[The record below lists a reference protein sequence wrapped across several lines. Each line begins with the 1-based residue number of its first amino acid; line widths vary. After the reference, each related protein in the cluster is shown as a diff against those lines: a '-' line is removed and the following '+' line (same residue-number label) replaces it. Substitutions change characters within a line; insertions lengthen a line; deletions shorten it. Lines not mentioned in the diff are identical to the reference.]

1 MSGGDCHGTCGAL
14 LRAWSRFNLSY
25 VEYPGSVCYSR
36 NARPHSEKVG
46 HGIRHGDFGGSP
58 EGDRRC
64 PHAGDP
70 PRHGEHP
77 DGRSDTLATMA
88 LESDLSSQLR
98 WEKFPTLA
106 THKLARKQLLI
117 EAALGLSPNTLEA
130 YGRAREDFLR
140 FCETHEVE
148 ATQATKETLALWV
161 RGMLTRPGAV
171 RVDDSG
177 SGSRL
182 GLANATIQ
190 QKLTAVRLFF
200 DYLMDQGVRI
210 SNPVG
215 YGRYSP
221 GRAMLGKRGLIPRHR
236 KLPWIPNEEQWEAI
250 IRVVAEASL
259 RTRTMF
265 CLAYDAALRREELC
279 RIEISDFDFA
289 NQIATV
295 QAEIA
300 KGRRQRMVP
309 YSATASQLLADYL
322 KHRRHLRLKPGPAFL
337 SESRRNRGEPI
348 TIWTWS
354 KTVEGLAESSGVPQ
368 FTTHTLRHLRLT
380 DLARSGWD
388 IHEIALFA
396 GHRSIETTKD
406 YIHLSSRD
414 LANKVR
420 TGMDQIHKWRLR
432 MLQESA

>member
-1 MSGGDCHGTCGAL
+1 MGTSEGA
-14 LRAWSRFNLSY
+14 
-25 VEYPGSVCYSR
+25 
-36 NARPHSEKVG
+36 
-46 HGIRHGDFGGSP
+46 
-58 EGDRRC
+58 RRC
-64 PHAGDP
+64 PHARDSK
-70 PRHGEHP
+70 P
-77 DGRSDTLATMA
+77 DGYQSGGSGILAVMA
-88 LESDLSSQLR
+88 IETALSTQLK
-98 WEKFPTLA
+98 WEKFPLLA
-106 THKLARKQLLI
+106 AHTLARKQLVI

-130 YGRAREDFLR
+130 YGRAREDFLA
-140 FCETHEVE
+140 FCNAHEVE
-148 ATQATKETLALWV
+148 PVLANKETLALWV
-161 RGMLTRPGAV
+161 RDMLRRPMAV
-171 RVDDSG
+171 KFDESG

-182 GLANATIQ
+182 GLANSTIQ
-190 QKLTAVRLFF
+190 QKVTAVRLFF
-200 DYLMDQGVRI
+200 DYLMEQGACV

-221 GRAMLGKRGLIPRHR
+221 GRAILGRRGLIPRHQ
-236 KLPWIPNEEQWEAI
+236 KLPWIPNEQQWEAI
-250 IRVVAEASL
+250 VQVVAQASL

-279 RIEISDFDFA
+279 RIEIGDFDFA

-295 QAEIA
+295 RAEVA

-309 YSATASQLLADYL
+309 YAATSAQLLANYL
-322 KHRRHLRLKPGPAFL
+322 RHRRQLRMTPGLAFL

-354 KTVEGLAESSGVPQ
+354 KTVEGLSESAGVSQ

-406 YIHLSSRD
+406 YIHLSARD
-414 LANKVR
+414 LARKVQ
-420 TGMDQIHKWRLR
+420 TGMDLIHKWRLK
-432 MLQESA
+432 MIEDSAL

>member
-1 MSGGDCHGTCGAL
+1 MRCSKDSG
-14 LRAWSRFNLSY
+14 N
-25 VEYPGSVCYSR
+25 
-36 NARPHSEKVG
+36 HSENETFKIVQ
-46 HGIRHGDFGGSP
+46 GDVGGSP

-64 PHAGDP
+64 PLAGGP
-70 PRHGEHP
+70 KP
-77 DGRSDTLATMA
+77 DGYECGVSGTLAIMA
-88 LESDLSSQLR
+88 LEITLSTQLK
-98 WEKFPTLA
+98 WEKFPMLA
-106 THKLARKQLLI
+106 AHALARKQLVI
-117 EAALGLSPNTLEA
+117 EAALGLSPNTIEA
-130 YGRAREDFLR
+130 YGRAREDFLA
-140 FCETHEVE
+140 FCNAHEVE
-148 ATQATKETLALWV
+148 PVLANKETLALWV
-161 RGMLTRPGAV
+161 RDMLRRPSAV
-171 RVDDSG
+171 KFDEGG

-182 GLANATIQ
+182 GLANSTIQ
-190 QKLTAVRLFF
+190 QKVTAVRLFF
-200 DYLMDQGVRI
+200 DYLMDQGACV

-221 GRAMLGKRGLIPRHR
+221 GRAILGRRGLLPRHQ
-236 KLPWIPNEEQWEAI
+236 KLPWIPNEQQWGAI
-250 IRVVAEASL
+250 VQMVAQASL
-259 RTRTMF
+259 RTQTMF

-295 QAEIA
+295 RAEVA

-309 YSATASQLLADYL
+309 YTDISAQLLADYL
-322 KHRRHLRLKPGPAFL
+322 KHRRQLRMTPGPAFL

-354 KTVEGLAESSGVPQ
+354 KTVEGLSKSARVPE

-406 YIHLSSRD
+406 YIHLSARD
-414 LANKVR
+414 LAKKVQ
-420 TGMDQIHKWRLR
+420 TGMDQIHRWRLK
-432 MLQESA
+432 MIEDSTL